1 MIVIRLLLNWTLHKK
16 IVVPQEDNYVTL
28 TSKDR
33 IMLVKKVEELLNN
46 QITVEAES
54 SQIYLA
60 MACWAEVKG
69 LQGVAQFM
77 YSQSDEER
85 EHMLKLVKFI
95 NERGGHA
102 KISALK
108 APNVTFDSFK
118 EMFEMLLDHEVFVS
132 ESINNLVHVTLEEKD
147 YSTQNFLQW
156 YVAEQIEEE
165 AMARTILDKINLIGD
180 DKGGLYLFDR
190 DIQQL
195 TITSSANLS
204 PE

>member
-1 MIVIRLLLNWTLHKK
+1 
-16 IVVPQEDNYVTL
+16 
-28 TSKDR
+28 
-33 IMLVKKVEELLNN
+33 MLVKKVEELLNK

-69 LQGVAQFM
+69 LQGVAEFM
-77 YSQSDEER
+77 FSQSDEER
-85 EHMLKLVKFI
+85 EHMLKLVKFV

-108 APNVTFDSFK
+108 APNVTFNSFK
-118 EMFEMLLDHEVFVS
+118 DMFQMLLEHEIFVS

-147 YSTQNFLQW
+147 YSTHNFLQW

-195 TITSSANLS
+195 TVTTSANIS